1 MKKNPLFL
9 WALVLLCFGSSL
21 WGGARLSSTQRLA
34 NDMLFFLASDDQ
46 WLTRD
51 QIRHFLSRKGS
62 ASSLVYGR
70 LIRERE
76 KALEEGAEIT
86 KKTRSKSDKILF
98 KGHEVR
104 EAAIAELM
112 ALGHEAQGVL
122 LSSIHSAR
130 QEVIMGVI
138 TALRS
143 LDDQVVLP
151 VLADVLE
158 RNKWGATPFT
168 TRVRRHAIK
177 SLGEMKGG
185 DPRWEKMLSDALLD
199 LDPVVRL
206 LSREVLVDHKEH
218 HEAFCEKGLQSSFAK
233 ELELYGENR
242 LNAQSRGILDVFDS
256 RDLEALNLLRAT
268 EALLSC
274 GWLPKRSIPKE
285 VLGKYDMLRLLL
297 VHHSLLPV
305 ELRQRVIF
313 NALKYPAGVLKLEA
327 MQVLSDE
334 DKDSFAVYVT
344 PLLSIHEDPNVVMKA
359 LELSHAWELDI
370 ADQILKELSEKSRHK
385 DIRRSAE
392 ELLGVL

>member
-76 KALEEGAEIT
+76 KALEERAEIT

-185 DPRWEKMLSDALLD
+185 ILAGRKCCRML
-199 LDPVVRL
+199 
-206 LSREVLVDHKEH
+206 
-218 HEAFCEKGLQSSFAK
+218 FW
-233 ELELYGENR
+233 
-242 LNAQSRGILDVFDS
+242 I
-256 RDLEALNLLRAT
+256 
-268 EALLSC
+268 
-274 GWLPKRSIPKE
+274 
-285 VLGKYDMLRLLL
+285 
-297 VHHSLLPV
+297 
-305 ELRQRVIF
+305 
-313 NALKYPAGVLKLEA
+313 
-327 MQVLSDE
+327 
-334 DKDSFAVYVT
+334 
-344 PLLSIHEDPNVVMKA
+344 
-359 LELSHAWELDI
+359 
-370 ADQILKELSEKSRHK
+370 
-385 DIRRSAE
+385 
-392 ELLGVL
+392 